1 MSGSLD
7 VGFTGGLAKFSLR
20 ALRLPGS
27 KKRDKTFQI
36 HNNIHTRLDSNCH
49 KSYFGNFCV
58 FEINFHLCKKQ

>member
-36 HNNIHTRLDSNCH
+36 PNNMQTRLDSNNCP
-49 KSYFGNFCV
+49 KSYFSNFCV
-58 FEINFHLCKKQ
+58 FAPEINFHQQ